1 MTEHRKPKAPTRDV
15 FPFCLDTDH
24 FRPTGTSLANLDCF
38 EQSGFATL
46 HGHSDHLSAYDYCWL
61 LSDSRWA
68 WEFLRRNED
77 FLRDANLR
85 SADDLSFVPACHQ
98 ITLVRPRNAQ
108 TLAERWGLAF
118 FPEPEHDGLEADA
131 IWSGGIY
138 SRRVHTHIAPRA
150 PNEAS
155 EIYDRT
161 VAICRITHFTDMA
174 GREHLLLKGN
184 GCVIQVICT
193 GMSLLAREP
202 VKLSMV
208 IDSLDE
214 FQTKLKTLQR
224 AQRVYDPQ
232 AEAEIPEWTR
242 HSLALR
248 NALVA
253 LDCHDAG
260 KTYFET
266 AAFIYGEARAR
277 AAWDSPSRA
286 MKDEMKRALARAK
299 ELRDGGYASLLGPV
313 QNALELA

>member
-1 MTEHRKPKAPTRDV
+1 MSRLA
-15 FPFCLDTDH
+15 DH
-24 FRPTGTSLANLDCF
+24 I
-38 EQSGFATL
+38 
-46 HGHSDHLSAYDYCWL
+46 SAYDYTWL

-77 FLRDANLR
+77 FLHDYGAR
-85 SADDLSFVPACHQ
+85 SDDELSFVRACHQ
-98 ITLVRPRNAQ
+98 ITLVRPRSSQ

-118 FPEPEHDGLEADA
+118 FPDPDANGLEADA
-131 IWSGGIY
+131 FWSGGLY
-138 SRRVHTHIAPRA
+138 PRRVHTHITPRGQ
-150 PNEAS
+150 NEVC

-161 VAICRITHFTDMA
+161 VGICRITHFTDMA

-184 GCVIQVICT
+184 GCVIQVLCT

-202 VKLSMV
+202 VKLSFV

-214 FQTKLKTLQR
+214 FQAKLKTLQR

-253 LDCHDAG
+253 IDCHDAG
-260 KTYFET
+260 KSYFET

-277 AAWDSPSRA
+277 DAWDSPSRA
-286 MKDEMKRALARAK
+286 MKDEMKRALSRGR

>member
-1 MTEHRKPKAPTRDV
+1 M
-15 FPFCLDTDH
+15 
-24 FRPTGTSLANLDCF
+24 
-38 EQSGFATL
+38 
-46 HGHSDHLSAYDYCWL
+46 
-61 LSDSRWA
+61 
-68 WEFLRRNED
+68 
-77 FLRDANLR
+77 
-85 SADDLSFVPACHQ
+85 
-98 ITLVRPRNAQ
+98 
-108 TLAERWGLAF
+108 AERWGLAF
-118 FPEPEHDGLEADA
+118 FPDLEQNGLEADA

-138 SRRVHTHIAPRA
+138 NRRVHTHITPRG

-184 GCVIQVICT
+184 GCVIQVNCS
-193 GMSLLAREP
+193 GMSLLAQEP

-208 IDSLDE
+208 IDSLEE
-214 FQTKLKTLQR
+214 FQAKLKTLQR

-232 AEAEIPEWTR
+232 AEDEIPEWSR

-260 KTYFET
+260 KSYFDT
-266 AAFIYGEARAR
+266 ATFIYGETRAR
-277 AAWDSPSRA
+277 EAWDSPSRA
-286 MKDEMKRALARAK
+286 MKDEMKRALARGR

>member
-1 MTEHRKPKAPTRDV
+1 MPGLE
-15 FPFCLDTDH
+15 DH
-24 FRPTGTSLANLDCF
+24 I
-38 EQSGFATL
+38 SG
-46 HGHSDHLSAYDYCWL
+46 YDYCWL

-68 WEFLRRNED
+68 WEFLRRNSA
-77 FLRDANLR
+77 FLDDAA
-85 SADDLSFVPACHQ
+85 STPPGSLSFAAACHQ
-98 ITLVRPRNAQ
+98 ITLVRPKAPQ
-108 TLAERWGLAF
+108 TLAERWGLSF
-118 FPEPEHDGLEADA
+118 FPDPDQNGLDADA
-131 IWSGGIY
+131 FWSAGLY
-138 SRRVHTHIAPRA
+138 PRRVHTHISPRSSI
-150 PNEAS
+150 EVC

-161 VAICRITHFTDMA
+161 VGICRITHLTDLA

-184 GCVIQVICT
+184 GCVIQVLCT

-202 VKLSMV
+202 VKLSFV

-214 FQTKLKTLQR
+214 FQAKLKTLQR

-260 KTYFET
+260 KSYFET

-277 AAWDSPSRA
+277 EAWDSPSRA
-286 MKDEMKRALARAK
+286 MKDEMKRALARGR
-299 ELRDGGYASLLGPV
+299 ELREGGYSTLLGPV